1 MGSNTLKMKIVVLGS
16 PGVGKGTY
24 TQDLT
29 KIFNVPHISTGAL
42 FREHIKGQT
51 ELGKEAKEHIDAG
64 RLVPDELTNDLVKER
79 ISREDCQNGFIFDG
93 YPRNIPQAEAFAKI
107 TDLDLVINFKADKEV
122 IIERLSGR
130 RTCSSCGWIFH
141 LKNIPS
147 RVEGVC
153 DKCGGKLIQ
162 RSDEMPEVIKERLVV
177 YEKET
182 APLINYYKEKNLL
195 KEITVNEDYGSHK
208 ELIQKR
214 IVDVINSIKTSEVN
228 L

>member
-1 MGSNTLKMKIVVLGS
+1 MKLVVLGS

-29 KIFNVPHISTGAL
+29 KILNVPHISTGAL
-42 FREHIKGQT
+42 FREHIGKQT
-51 ELGKEAKEHIDAG
+51 ELGKKAKEHIDAG
-64 RLVPDELTNDLVKER
+64 QLVPDELTNDLVKER

-93 YPRNIPQAEAFAKI
+93 YPRNIPQAESFAKI

-141 LKNIPS
+141 LKNLPPK
-147 RVEGVC
+147 VEGIC

-162 RSDEMPEVIKERLVV
+162 RSDEMPEVIEKRLIV

-182 APLINYYKEKNLL
+182 APLIDYYKEKNLL
-195 KEITVNEDYGSHK
+195 KEITINEDYGSHK
-208 ELIQKR
+208 ELIQER
-214 IVDVINSIKTSEVN
+214 IMKVINSIKE
-228 L
+228 